1 MQHSQVEFL
10 GAGGYRAEENE
21 WRQGGKWEIRGGE
34 GVRVNSSEGGGLRA
48 IGRGGR
54 GGGGEKL

>member
-1 MQHSQVEFL
+1 MEARGEV
-10 GAGGYRAEENE
+10 GNRGG
-21 WRQGGKWEIRGGE
+21 GGE